1 MNFLIFFTFSQ
12 EFWSPNSPIQNTI
25 ILLIEKIVGGMGDEL
40 KVYIPRLVHPVLK
53 LFLQDTSEQ
62 KLATQKVII
71 LEWVFSC
78 GVSVHIERQIV
89 FVPWI
94 GS

>member
-1 MNFLIFFTFSQ
+1 MCHAPSQ

-25 ILLIEKIVGGMGDEL
+25 ILLIEKIVVAMGDEL

-62 KLATQKVII
+62 KLATQKV
-71 LEWVFSC
+71 
-78 GVSVHIERQIV
+78 G
-89 FVPWI
+89 
-94 GS
+94 GSSQY

>member
-1 MNFLIFFTFSQ
+1 MCHAPSQ

-25 ILLIEKIVGGMGDEL
+25 ILLIEKIVVAMGDEL

-62 KLATQKVII
+62 KLATQKV
-71 LEWVFSC
+71 
-78 GVSVHIERQIV
+78 GDRVSIRYVT
-89 FVPWI
+89 
-94 GS
+94 

>member
-1 MNFLIFFTFSQ
+1 MYDHTPMCHAPSQ

-25 ILLIEKIVGGMGDEL
+25 ILLIEKIVVAMGDEL

-62 KLATQKVII
+62 KLATQKV
-71 LEWVFSC
+71 
-78 GVSVHIERQIV
+78 GDRVSIRYVT
-89 FVPWI
+89 
-94 GS
+94 